1 MNYKKIVL
9 EKLCSMGFE
18 PTLVGDIG
26 YVFNYEEVNFLY
38 MPDDD
43 DDKFLRIAIPQMFE
57 VTDENRIAV
66 LEAMH
71 ETSLLLKYAKVNIM
85 FESAV
90 WALYE
95 HRLVTS
101 KGIEDLLEHV
111 IQVLHATAMVFY
123 KKINGDDFD
132 IPGSDKSEECN
143 DEDIEAKLEKLLESL
158 EENGNE

>member
-71 ETSLLLKYAKVNIM
+71 ETSLLLKYAKVNRDKNSGLYMLESYGVKFYDNIM
-85 FESAV
+85 TTIDEIAGEVGVDRGGRRRHFCASLEVPSLSAQ
-90 WALYE
+90 WAI
-95 HRLVTS
+95 S
-101 KGIEDLLEHV
+101 
-111 IQVLHATAMVFY
+111 
-123 KKINGDDFD
+123 GDD
-132 IPGSDKSEECN
+132 GWC
-143 DEDIEAKLEKLLESL
+143 
-158 EENGNE
+158 G

>member
-1 MNYKKIVL
+1 
-9 EKLCSMGFE
+9 
-18 PTLVGDIG
+18 
-26 YVFNYEEVNFLY
+26 

-43 DDKFLRIAIPQMFE
+43 DDKFLRIAIPQLFE

-71 ETSLLLKYAKVNIM
+71 ETSLLLKYAKVSIM

-95 HRLVTS
+95 HHLVTS

-111 IQVLHATAMVFY
+111 VQVLHATAMVFY
-123 KKINGDDFD
+123 KKINRDDFD